1 MCILVL
7 GNISTFTSLDIADS
21 GFVYMCMFNKYITLT
36 KYKLIMVQCVQGADK
51 GIFIPKKTRYIS
63 HCYKLTNA

>member
-7 GNISTFTSLDIADS
+7 GKISTFTSLDIADS

-36 KYKLIMVQCVQGADK
+36 KYKLIMVQCVQELIRGYLYR
-51 GIFIPKKTRYIS
+51 KKLARSATVIS
-63 HCYKLTNA
+63 